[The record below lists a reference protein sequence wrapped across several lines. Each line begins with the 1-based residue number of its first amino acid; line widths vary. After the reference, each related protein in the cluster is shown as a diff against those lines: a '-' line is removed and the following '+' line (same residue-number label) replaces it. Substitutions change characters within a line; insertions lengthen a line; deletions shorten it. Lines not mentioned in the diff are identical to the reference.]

1 MLKVIIS
8 FSDEKRKYLERLKT
22 IICENIQNF
31 EETESFSFI
40 DGCKVEEEKMVIE
53 ENADIEEVI
62 IFVDYE
68 SGENTDDDEVICLD

>member
-1 MLKVIIS
+1 
-8 FSDEKRKYLERLKT
+8 
-22 IICENIQNF
+22 
-31 EETESFSFI
+31 
-40 DGCKVEEEKMVIE
+40 MVIE